1 MAIYYFINHT
11 KKQICIFNNT
21 NPILAELQRAC
32 SSIKG
37 WSIHQIIV
45 VDVDRAKV
53 DYLVI
58 QKDYEFLGY

>member
-1 MAIYYFINHT
+1 MLTYYFINHT
-11 KKQICIFNNT
+11 KHQIRPFDNT
-21 NPILAELQRAC
+21 KAVILELEKAC
-32 SSIKG
+32 SSVKG

-45 VDVDRAKV
+45 VDVDKGMV

>member
-1 MAIYYFINHT
+1 MVTYYFINHT
-11 KKQICIFNNT
+11 KKQICSFNNI
-21 NPILAELQRAC
+21 NPVLAELHRAC

-45 VDVDRAKV
+45 VDVDRANV